1 MLLKTS
7 FPYTGGFLCCPNK
20 MVRFNQGQPGFLTDR
35 GLAFRRAPAE
45 MCGEA
50 REGRGKEISIRRA

>member
-20 MVRFNQGQPGFLTDR
+20 MVRFIKRQPGFPTGCVKTTGCAG
-35 GLAFRRAPAE
+35 GLD
-45 MCGEA
+45 C
-50 REGRGKEISIRRA
+50 

>member
-20 MVRFNQGQPGFLTDR
+20 MVRFRMTVPGFLFAMQDEKINFQE
-35 GLAFRRAPAE
+35 LLFVHEPKKADDPA
-45 MCGEA
+45 GV
-50 REGRGKEISIRRA
+50 R